1 MNKLKESILNDA
13 KKVVKILVMQV
24 MILPILAPVPP
35 PLLLVL
41 STILVIY
48 SVGAVVVLAI
58 GA

>member
-1 MNKLKESILNDA
+1 MNKLKESISNDA

-58 GA
+58 CA

>member
-58 GA
+58 CA